1 MRLVISDCY
10 LFLPRLTVMDLVVA
24 MSAFVDEEA
33 MAQTYTQIK
42 PYLEV

>member
-1 MRLVISDCY
+1 
-10 LFLPRLTVMDLVVA
+10 MDLVVA

-33 MAQTYTQIK
+33 MAQTYEQIK